1 MQKLVMLGVLAC
13 AGLASPGVA
22 NAADEAPTCSEIR
35 ETAHDLRSALRDL
48 AFAVEEVEY
57 RSHVQWLA
65 MSAGRSLRYILD
77 EANRIRNI
85 YPRDDDRCGD
95 RIQRFR
101 NYTERQFC
109 PRLLALREAFQDD
122 PELGQEEFVFEAW
135 RDMVENWETYRDTVG
150 VVGCVDQE

>member
-1 MQKLVMLGVLAC
+1 MQKLVISGVLAC
-13 AGLASPGVA
+13 ASLASPGVA
-22 NAADEAPTCSEIR
+22 KAVPEAPTCSEIE
-35 ETAHDLRSALRDL
+35 ETAYDLKSALRDF
-48 AFAVEEVEY
+48 AFAVADVEY

-65 MSAGRSLRYILD
+65 MSAGRSLNYILH
-77 EANRIRNI
+77 EADRIHDI
-85 YPRDDDRCGD
+85 YPRDDDRCGY

-122 PELGQEEFVFEAW
+122 PELSQEEFVFDAW

-150 VVGCVDQE
+150 VVGCVDQP